1 MAARKPGAAE
11 AFVDAHREGGDEV
24 FGIRDLAEEFGITPR
39 AIRFYESKGLL
50 SPRRVG
56 GTRIYSRRDR
66 ARLQL
71 ILRGKAVGSSL
82 SERDKYL
89 ELYGRHGEG
98 RLKQLQYVVDKT
110 DAAIAELEERRA
122 QLDTTLSELR
132 FINENCR
139 RQIERR
145 RRE

>member
-66 ARLQL
+66 ARLQP
-71 ILRGKAVGSSL
+71 ILRGKAGGSSL
-82 SERDKYL
+82 SGIKEF
-89 ELYGRHGEG
+89 YGRHGEG